1 MKTKAKTTKA
11 RSNGNIMYDAIKKE
25 LDGSLGA
32 RVRELIRASS
42 ANDPHIHDFSSDDI
56 EYIIAECLKGR
67 RAESVA
73 ADLLS
78 RSSVAD
84 KSSVEGFSRS
94 VMSRYSTALTQAR
107 AEDLGCK
114 WFIWRTSKDARV
126 RPSHRLMDRVICA
139 WSELPNPEVLSGETN
154 QFGNYAAGNCPDC
167 RCYCEVL
174 LSLDQVQWPAHVH
187 AGGKMQ
193 SMTRAQFEKIEA
205 IQVGNSK
212 SWHKKWQWILRYLFG
227 GS

>member
-1 MKTKAKTTKA
+1 MKRKIEITKAKPD
-11 RSNGNIMYDAIKKE
+11 GNTMYDAIKKE
-25 LDGSLGA
+25 LDGPLGA

-42 ANDPHIHDFSSDDI
+42 ANDPHIHNFSSDDI
-56 EYIIAECLKGR
+56 EYIIAECVKGK

-73 ADLLS
+73 ANLLP
-78 RSSVAD
+78 RSSAVD
-84 KSSVEGFSRS
+84 KTSVEEFSRS

-107 AEDLGCK
+107 AENFGWK

-139 WSELPNPEVLSGETN
+139 WRELPNPEVLSGETN

-174 LSLDQVQWPAHVH
+174 LSLDQVQWPAHVY

-193 SMTRAQFEKIEA
+193 SMTRAQFEKIKA
-205 IQVGNSK
+205 VQVGSPK
-212 SWHKKWQWILRYLFG
+212 SRHKTWWGLLRHLFG